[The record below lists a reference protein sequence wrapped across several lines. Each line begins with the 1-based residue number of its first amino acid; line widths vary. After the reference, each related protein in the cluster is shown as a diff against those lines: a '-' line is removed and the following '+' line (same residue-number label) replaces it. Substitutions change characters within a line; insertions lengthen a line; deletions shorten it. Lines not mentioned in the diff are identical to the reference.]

1 MVIIEAGGLI
11 GILVQI
17 YTLSTSLQLYYAF
30 LSCSVERANDG
41 LEIDFIVL
49 DYSLTFLNEKSLN
62 PPKKITIL
70 SSVAIYF

>member
-49 DYSLTFLNEKSLN
+49 DYSLTFLNENSLN
-62 PPKKITIL
+62 SPKK
-70 SSVAIYF
+70 